1 MFEGRYAQGD
11 IEKVPA
17 FIDELLALKV
27 DVLVTVGTSISLAA
41 RRATSTV
48 PIVCISGDPV
58 GTGLAASLSRPGG
71 NVTGLSMLAA
81 DYSSKWLELLK
92 EALPKLQRVAV
103 LWNPDNP
110 SIVLEM
116 ERLQAAARRLASI

>member
-1 MFEGRYAQGD
+1 M
-11 IEKVPA
+11 
-17 FIDELLALKV
+17 
-27 DVLVTVGTSISLAA
+27 SLAA

-58 GTGLAASLSRPGG
+58 GTGLVASLSRPGG
-71 NVTGLSMLAA
+71 NVTGLSMLSA

-92 EALPKLQRVAV
+92 KALPKLHRVAA

-110 SIVLEM
+110 SVVTEM
-116 ERLQAAARRLASI
+116 ERLQAAARVLSLDLIAFSAKPNDIEGSFAAIANE